1 MTQRTCR
8 GQHHH
13 SHVDH
18 DHSPRCDVKFSSHH
32 DAANDQNPDAWLFC
46 GYDQQHQSGS
56 VRLCL
61 PPSDSVFLVRTSQL
75 CASCNMEIINNSP
88 ETSDYEEEDNVS
100 QARDREVP
108 LQNAELSEEVLNR
121 ILQV

>member
-32 DAANDQNPDAWLFC
+32 DAANDQNPEAWLFC
-46 GYDQQHQSGS
+46 GYDQQHQVHANCKLLLHNYIVIEIFYYDGEND
-56 VRLCL
+56 RWM
-61 PPSDSVFLVRTSQL
+61 RTVV
-75 CASCNMEIINNSP
+75 SCVKE
-88 ETSDYEEEDNVS
+88 
-100 QARDREVP
+100 
-108 LQNAELSEEVLNR
+108 
-121 ILQV
+121 